1 MHRTTNQNHFAS
13 GRGFAHIIKK
23 SRSFICG
30 TNQNSVICHVTSSTE
45 SLSVATPFGFS
56 TQKSLIKLENK
67 MSDPRKVNLKRRSQR
82 IEERNAKNRRLK
94 AEKRAQELWNWKG
107 SMERCNVR
115 LDELVKNP
123 GLQHV
128 ALNIF
133 KNLDPKSLGNCR
145 LVSKQW
151 KDCIDEV
158 KWWWLDQLS
167 NYTDSLKR
175 LKLKFNPSWS
185 FGRYKFEQIEMF
197 IEVMDYVYKNEP
209 LEDLKLFTKFMGDY
223 CIKFKAM
230 LPYYSIL
237 GALDSPMHFAAE
249 KNRLDI
255 IEIFARSPMKGRMNI
270 ENWIRF
276 PYEDVDSL
284 LSVACAKNQVKVI
297 ELFMDLE
304 DDKKVFNE
312 LLRSWHDGPATYSL
326 FHKACDSRN
335 VQVVKLFLERAEEL
349 NIDLNVRDKYG
360 TTPIMIAKTKEVM
373 ELLLNDDRIDAG
385 ATDDYGRTVLHHVCV
400 PFRKIPTEEQIA
412 DTVGMLLRSP
422 KIHYAKTLSGKT
434 PLHYCRDK
442 EKRIEEILKVAVE
455 RNIDVNEVDG
465 DDRTLAHFAFGYGWG
480 RRCHSDYLEPTCR
493 KKEDILTLKD
503 LCPHIDV
510 ILKYAKTLGINL
522 EATDFQEQTP
532 LHRLCHELGSR
543 CKTCVGHFEDFLALA
558 KSEYGIEF
566 NLNAT
571 DNVGKNPTKYL

>member
-1 MHRTTNQNHFAS
+1 
-13 GRGFAHIIKK
+13 
-23 SRSFICG
+23 
-30 TNQNSVICHVTSSTE
+30 
-45 SLSVATPFGFS
+45 
-56 TQKSLIKLENK
+56 
-67 MSDPRKVNLKRRSQR
+67 MSDSRKVNLKRRSQR

-133 KNLDPKSLGNCR
+133 KKMDPKSLGNCR

-167 NYTDSLKR
+167 KYTDSLKR
-175 LKLKFNPSWS
+175 LKLEFNPSRT
-185 FGRYKFEQIEMF
+185 FGRYKIEQIEMF

-223 CIKFKAM
+223 CIKFKAR
-230 LPYYSIL
+230 LPDSSLWIRERNK
-237 GALDSPMHFAAE
+237 LDSPMHFAAE

-255 IEIFARSPMKGRMNI
+255 LEIFARSPMKGRMNV
-270 ENWIRF
+270 ENWIMF
-276 PYEDVDSL
+276 TQNNVDNLVS
-284 LSVACAKNQVKVI
+284 SACYKNQVEVI
-297 ELFMDLE
+297 EFFMDLE

-312 LLRSWHDGPATYSL
+312 LLRERYDGPAMYSL
-326 FHKACDSRN
+326 FHIACKSGN

-349 NIDLNVRDKYG
+349 NIDLNVRGYTFPAINENFVL
-360 TTPIMIAKTKEVM
+360 TTPIMFAKTKEVM

-385 ATDDYGRTVLHHVCV
+385 ATDNGGRTVLHYVCGL
-400 PFRKIPTEEQIA
+400 RKIPTEEQIV
-412 DTVGMLLRSP
+412 DTIGLLLGSP
-422 KIHYAKTLSGKT
+422 KIHYAKSLSGRT
-434 PLHYCRDK
+434 PLHYCYDK

-480 RRCHSDYLEPTCR
+480 SRCHSDYLEPTCR

-503 LCPHIDV
+503 LCPQIDV
-510 ILKYAKTLGINL
+510 ILKYAKKLGINL

-532 LHRLCHELGSR
+532 LHRLCHELGGR

-571 DNVGKNPTKYL
+571 DNVGKNPTKYLKCRKFYGY

>member
-1 MHRTTNQNHFAS
+1 
-13 GRGFAHIIKK
+13 
-23 SRSFICG
+23 
-30 TNQNSVICHVTSSTE
+30 
-45 SLSVATPFGFS
+45 
-56 TQKSLIKLENK
+56 

-107 SMERCNVR
+107 SMERSNVR

-133 KNLDPKSLGNCR
+133 KKLDPKSLGNCR

-167 NYTDSLKR
+167 KYTDSLKR

-209 LEDLKLFTKFMGDY
+209 LEDLKLFTMFMGDY
-223 CIKFKAM
+223 CIKFKAR
-230 LPYYSIL
+230 LPDYSLWIRERNK
-237 GALDSPMHFAAE
+237 LDSPMHFAAE

-255 IEIFARSPMKGRMNI
+255 LEIFARSPMKGRMNV

-276 PYEDVDSL
+276 PHEDVDSL
-284 LSVACAKNQVKVI
+284 LSRACYKNQVEVI

-312 LLRSWHDGPATYSL
+312 LLRSWYDGPAAYSL
-326 FHKACDSRN
+326 FHHACQSGN

-349 NIDLNVRDKYG
+349 NIDLNVRGKFG

-385 ATDDYGRTVLHHVCV
+385 ATNDQGDTVLHYVNYV
-400 PFRKIPTEEQIA
+400 ADGNYRETEEQIV
-412 DTVGMLLRSP
+412 DTIGMLLRSP
-422 KIHYAKTLSGKT
+422 KIHYAKSLYRKT
-434 PLHYCRDK
+434 PLHYCYDK

-465 DDRTLAHFAFGYGWG
+465 DDRTLAHLAFGYGWG
-480 RRCHSDYLEPTCR
+480 SRCHSDYLEPTCH

-503 LCPHIDV
+503 LCPQIDV
-510 ILKYAKTLGINL
+510 ILKYAKKLGINL

-532 LHRLCHELGSR
+532 LHRLCHELGGR
-543 CKTCVGHFEDFLALA
+543 CKTCVGHFENFLALA

-571 DNVGKNPTKYL
+571 DNVGKNPTKYLKCRKFYGY